1 MKMDSWKTRACA
13 LLLAG
18 TGALAPPAYAQAPAP
33 APVAQ
38 ATPFVVEYTYKVGWG
53 HQSEF
58 IDLFKKNHY
67 PILRRLKQMGYIREI
82 AVAYPMNHAGE
93 ADRWDMRV
101 TVTFRDIAASLP
113 DPVVDKAIIAE
124 LYPDKKTFEREEQ
137 RRFELLIEH
146 TDVPVYVED
155 MKGWDAPAPE
165 A

>member
-1 MKMDSWKTRACA
+1 MKMDSWKLRAGA

-18 TGALAPPAYAQAPAP
+18 AGTLAPAAFAQAPAP
-33 APVAQ
+33 AA
-38 ATPFVVEYTYKVGWG
+38 PFVVEYTYKVGWG

-113 DPVVDKAIIAE
+113 DPAVDKAIIAE

-146 TDVPVYVED
+146 TDVPVYLED
-155 MKGWDAPAPE
+155 MQDWDATAPKT
-165 A
+165 